1 MFPQAVWD
9 SLCWLELATA
19 PRWAPAR
26 ALLSGARARLVY
38 SPPLNRC
45 GISCST
51 AMKKLRIETWEIA
64 HPAVSRRPPISLDTS
79 VARIG
84 GNTYERE
91 SVGSVRRSRP
101 ILCRPAPTP
110 SVTIRNFSH
119 RCVLLS

>member
-51 AMKKLRIETWEIA
+51 AMKKKVANRNVGDRSPRRFATPADFPRHECSPYWGQHIRTRKCGICPSFKA
-64 HPAVSRRPPISLDTS
+64 HSLS
-79 VARIG
+79 PRA
-84 GNTYERE
+84 N
-91 SVGSVRRSRP
+91 P
-101 ILCRPAPTP
+101 
-110 SVTIRNFSH
+110 
-119 RCVLLS
+119 